1 MHEGESKKQLSNAS
15 KTYFRNSHLKALSM
29 IETFGL
35 AAYGNTLDNKFTD
48 GYLFGLK
55 TALADIEKR
64 KRTHERISRE
74 LSDNIIRSQL
84 ETIVFDEAT
93 REAEMHQLR
102 FWCLSIICLRNVTG
116 LNLRLRFF
124 ERHYSGCAEE

>member
-93 REAEMHQLR
+93 RE
-102 FWCLSIICLRNVTG
+102 G
-116 LNLRLRFF
+116 LNASVAVLVLK
-124 ERHYSGCAEE
+124 HYMPTKCDRSQSSAEIF